1 MDATQSQNKI
11 SDLLKN
17 PNAILDAVKNPGKF
31 GLDFYK
37 SLSNRNKQY
46 LVFAAG
52 AGLIVY
58 GVILGKQK

>member
-1 MDATQSQNKI
+1 MEATQNQNKI

-37 SLSNRNKQY
+37 SLSNRQKQY
-46 LVFAAG
+46 LAFAGG

-58 GVILGKQK
+58 GIILGKQK